1 MSNSDPDALA
11 SLRRLAT
18 TWLQRP
24 LTAAELAE
32 LEQFQQSTAKEQ
44 PGQSAVASAV
54 ASAAASTDPAVHARL
69 QAAQALN
76 EGRQRSESLIREV
89 LQKLKATAAQALQAQ
104 EREEQAILKIV
115 ETAQSLND
123 LRPSMLVTPASGLPP
138 AAQLALPQI
147 ADRLANLV
155 KTEVEQ
161 CFERYFGPLQ
171 RQLASA
177 LAQLDNAANAAPAPA
192 SATATATTAN
202 ESTPTPTPASQSP
215 SEDVHATSATPAAH

>member
-32 LEQFQQSTAKEQ
+32 LEQFQQSTANDQ
-44 PGQSAVASAV
+44 PVQSAA
-54 ASAAASTDPAVHARL
+54 ASAAASNDPAVHARL
-69 QAAQALN
+69 QASQVLN

-89 LQKLKATAAQALQAQ
+89 LQKLKANAAQALQAQ

-115 ETAQSLND
+115 QTAQSLND
-123 LRPSMLVTPASGLPP
+123 LRPSMLVTPASGVPP

-177 LAQLDNAANAAPAPA
+177 LAQLDNAASAASAAAPT
-192 SATATATTAN
+192 TATGSTA
-202 ESTPTPTPASQSP
+202 TPASQSP

>member
-32 LEQFQQSTAKEQ
+32 LEHFQQSTAKDQ
-44 PGQSAVASAV
+44 PGQSAAS
-54 ASAAASTDPAVHARL
+54 STDPAVHARL
-69 QAAQALN
+69 QAAQVVN

-89 LQKLKATAAQALQAQ
+89 LQKLKASAAQALQAQ

-177 LAQLDNAANAAPAPA
+177 LAQLDNAASAAPAATSTEIEP
-192 SATATATTAN
+192 TATQTPTA
-202 ESTPTPTPASQSP
+202 TPTPASQSP